1 MRNQEIQCDMS
12 WTEHCLRQLN
22 VAEVD
27 VRTCKAQASPFL
39 SLKTLRPLENIEYAV
54 DKETVISSFLTALQ
68 LEWRQLEVFH
78 GQDVQFGGS
87 FLQGGQTLCKTEWL
101 ARTLKNKMW
110 ECVSMQ
116 NYEILNPYQQCSVI
130 WKLKSV
136 HEGKQNPLKSLNMP
150 SSGVSEVLALT
161 ETENLHMQEEDLLEL
176 PAHTFRSNL
185 RLLAFIFTSL
195 LIFVY
200 LFL

>member
-1 MRNQEIQCDMS
+1 MS
-12 WTEHCLRQLN
+12 WTKHWLRQLN
-22 VAEVD
+22 IAEVD

-39 SLKTLRPLENIEYAV
+39 SLKSLHLLENMEYAL
-54 DKETVISSFLTALQ
+54 DKDTVISSFSTALQ

-78 GQDVQFGGS
+78 GQDVQFDGS
-87 FLQGGQTLCKTEWL
+87 FLQGGQTLCETEWL

-116 NYEILNPYQQCSVI
+116 DDEILNPCQQCSVV
-130 WKLKSV
+130 WKLKSEY
-136 HEGKQNPLKSLNMP
+136 EGKQNSHKFRNMP
-150 SSGVSEVLALT
+150 SSRVSEVLAFT
-161 ETENLHMQEEDLLEL
+161 ETENLHVQEEDMFEL

-195 LIFVY
+195 LLFVY